1 MLLQSKPRRPP
12 GRPRLVEPMTMT
24 DVAPSPDV
32 LQVRASQRAWAAQP
46 VRDRQRVLRKIR
58 NAIATHAEALA
69 AAVPTNLPGVLHRSA
84 ADTLVAEVLPLL
96 EAARYLEQNAAA
108 ILADRREPHFHAPF
122 WLGRTTV
129 TTRRVPLGVVLI
141 IAAGNYPL
149 FLSGVQMLQALIA
162 GNAAL
167 VKPAPST
174 GSAVTLLREICCRA
188 GVPSNVVQVLDDDT
202 DAAVAAMRAGVDKV
216 FFTGSDRTGVAIL
229 HELADS
235 VTPCVLELSGC
246 DAVFVLPTADL
257 DRAVEAIAFAVRL
270 NGSATCMAPRRVFV
284 HRSLWTAFI
293 PRLRDAL
300 QAILPAPVPPA
311 IFSRLSAALDAAES
325 AGARLLLD
333 GRSNAPDGCLR
344 VTLIDNAQPRMDIT
358 QQDIFAPV
366 LSLFA
371 FEDEQEAAAMDRAC
385 RYALTASIFGSP
397 SAAARMAGHLDC
409 GTILINDVIVSTAD
423 PRAAFGGRKR
433 SGFGVTRGREGLLAM
448 TAVQTLLTQSSRSRR
463 AYQPVSGE
471 HERFF
476 YAWLRL
482 SYGHGLRQRMSALRA
497 LSAAGRRIAN
507 R

>member
-1 MLLQSKPRRPP
+1 
-12 GRPRLVEPMTMT
+12 MTMT
-24 DVAPSPDV
+24 DVAPSLDI
-32 LQVRASQRAWAAQP
+32 LQVRATQRAWAAQP
-46 VRDRQRVLRKIR
+46 VRDRQHILRKIR
-58 NAIATHAEALA
+58 DDMAVHAQALA
-69 AAVPTNLPGVLHRSA
+69 AAVPMNLPGILHRSA

-96 EAARYLEQNAAA
+96 EAARYMEQNAEA
-108 ILADRREPHFHAPF
+108 ILADRREPGFPAPF
-122 WLGRTTV
+122 WLGRPSV
-129 TTRRVPLGVVLI
+129 ITRRVPLGVVLI

-149 FLSGVQMLQALIA
+149 FLSGVQMLQALMA

-167 VKPAPST
+167 VKPAPGT
-174 GSAVTLLREICCRA
+174 GAAITLLREIGCRS
-188 GVPSNVVQVLDDDT
+188 GVPEGVLQILDEDA

-216 FFTGSDRTGVAIL
+216 FFTGSDRTGTAIL

-246 DAVFVLPTADL
+246 DAVFVLQMAEL
-257 DRAVEAIAFAVRL
+257 GRAVEAITFAVRL
-270 NGSATCMAPRRVFV
+270 NGSATCMAPRRIFV
-284 HRSLWTAFI
+284 HRSLWAAFV
-293 PRLRDAL
+293 PRLLDAL
-300 QAILPAPVPPA
+300 QTIAPVPMPPA
-311 IFSRLSAALDAAES
+311 TVSRLSAALDAAES

-333 GRSNAPDGCLR
+333 GRKNAPDGSLR
-344 VTLIDNAQPRMDIT
+344 VTLVDNATPRMEIA

-371 FEDEQEAAAMDRAC
+371 FDNDTEAAAMDGEC
-385 RYALTASIFGSP
+385 RYALTASIFGSR
-397 SAAARMAGHLDC
+397 SAAERMAGHLDC

-423 PRAAFGGRKR
+423 PRACFGGRKR

-463 AYQPVSGE
+463 AYHPMSGE

-482 SYGHGLRQRMSALRA
+482 SYGRGLRQRLSALRA
-497 LSAAGRRIAN
+497 LYAAARRMPN